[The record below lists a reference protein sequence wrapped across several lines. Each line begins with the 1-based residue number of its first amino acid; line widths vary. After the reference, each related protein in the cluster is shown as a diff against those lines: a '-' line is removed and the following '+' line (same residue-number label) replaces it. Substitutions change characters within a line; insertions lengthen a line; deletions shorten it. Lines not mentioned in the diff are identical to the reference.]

1 MSDEP
6 YPFVVLAPVLGL
18 GVYCVTHIVLARL
31 RLGRSPYGPLIT
43 GFFVGFIAT
52 IAVASQASI
61 RLAFR
66 EADGVALTG
75 LDCLIYAALAWCY
88 FHFVNLGIASLRI
101 RVLEEIA
108 EAGGSLDAR
117 ALRELYND
125 SQMAEARVQRLL
137 AGGHIVFR
145 DGRFH
150 SGRRA
155 FLAVARMFAILRGLI
170 LGDGPA

>member
-6 YPFVVLAPVLGL
+6 YIVVVLAPVLGL

-31 RLGRSPYGPLIT
+31 RWGRSPYGPLIT
-43 GFFVGFIAT
+43 GFLVGFIAT
-52 IAVASQASI
+52 IAIALQASS
-61 RLAFR
+61 RLASGG
-66 EADGVALTG
+66 ADGVALTG

-108 EAGGSLDAR
+108 EAGGSLEAR
-117 ALRELYND
+117 ALRELYD
-125 SQMAEARVQRLL
+125 DAQMAEARVERLL

-145 DGRFH
+145 DERFH
-150 SGRRA
+150 TGRHS
-155 FLAVARMFAILRGLI
+155 FLAVARIFAILRGLI
-170 LGDGPA
+170 LGADSA